1 MVAYGT
7 SFFGRPAE
15 LVFVLITERRTV
27 GSRAALPEPPR
38 RRPSSLLMT
47 RLFWARTI

>member
-15 LVFVLITERRTV
+15 LVFVLTTEQRSV
-27 GSRAALPEPPR
+27 SCRATLPEPPR
-38 RRPSSLLMT
+38 SRPS
-47 RLFWARTI
+47 